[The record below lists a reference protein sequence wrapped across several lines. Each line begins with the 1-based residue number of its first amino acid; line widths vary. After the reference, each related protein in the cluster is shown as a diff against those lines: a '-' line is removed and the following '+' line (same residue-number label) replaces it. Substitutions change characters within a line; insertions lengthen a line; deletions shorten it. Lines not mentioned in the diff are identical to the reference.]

1 MLITDGAD
9 ETREYD
15 ELGDEAPPTDV
26 LSEVTGRERNKE
38 DIFDTVRPYKSE
50 DKYDIQDG
58 RRPGEFGLQ

>member
-15 ELGDEAPPTDV
+15 ELGDEAPATDV

-50 DKYDIQDG
+50 DKYDRDG